1 MYHWIRYLVACLPVI
16 VLLSGEF
23 LAETVMDRS
32 QIYVPILAL
41 FPFLYLIQG
50 MLVAI
55 YGGSLLVSV
64 ILTSTSYFLILFLFL
79 SQTAW
84 IYILSYLALAIVVT
98 VASEHR
104 RH

>member
-1 MYHWIRYLVACLPVI
+1 MKRWIRYVVACLPVI
-16 VLLSGEF
+16 VLVSGEL
-23 LAETVMDRS
+23 LAETVIDRS
-32 QIYVPILAL
+32 QIYVPILAV

-50 MLVAI
+50 LLMAI

-84 IYILSYLALAIVVT
+84 IYILIYLALAIIAT
-98 VASEHR
+98 MISDYR